1 MFSGLGDRRA
11 RRGRR
16 LSAALVVTVGA
27 LLLPAG
33 LAGIAAT
40 PAQALTAPPPPPPP
54 PPDPYAPCL
63 STGSQDAYGSYF
75 ENFYSN
81 VVANDPFSQ
90 VDQLLPFCAPDDPP
104 PPDPLPGA
112 ADVAFGDS
120 YISGEG
126 ARNGFNA
133 NAPGGAGCDVS
144 TTAWPS
150 LLHPSDPNFSGP
162 GFENWACTGGLLAD
176 ATARVNAAVNASQD
190 PSIPF
195 WGVGAGTDLVQI
207 SIGGND
213 LKFPDIVQC
222 AVTQDLTKGLL
233 RSNSY
238 RSRHSDGSLC
248 IPTDDTL
255 ANLFAGLTPKLIA
268 FYQLVAQ
275 AAPNA
280 TIEVAGYPMIFPQ
293 DGSHCREGLT
303 RADEQA
309 GNHFTVTMDDYIHQA
324 VDAAGL
330 PGRIR
335 YLDFS
340 TALAHANVCGQHG
353 VNSMLH
359 GTFPLNGLYHP
370 NEIGH
375 RALAD
380 AYTRLA
386 VAGFPSP
393 VIADPPPPDGS
404 IIGDVGSDTVWAMA
418 GGAKINVGTQSDLA
432 AAGYANATVSLVPT
446 DLLNSL
452 PTTPR
457 DGTLLRD
464 ASTGAV
470 YQITGGSKTP
480 SGATAGGVTVPTG
493 YLADIPDA
501 ASASAPA
508 VLGDPT
514 GVRQV
519 FFNAGGQLLTM
530 STDAAGTWSGPVT
543 LAANITGSPAA
554 TGDPGGVME
563 VFFNSDGQLQ
573 HMRYENGAWGA
584 PDALGGPITGN
595 PALVR
600 NAAAGLF
607 EVYFNSG
614 GQLNV
619 VWWAG
624 NQWNGPTV
632 LGGPITGSP
641 AAIASTTTSAREVYL
656 NSGGQL
662 DAMWVDAA
670 NSGWNGPAPL
680 GAAITGSPMAMG
692 NPSGARQVFI
702 NSGGQLNEMWVDTTA
717 TQWNGPLSFGVPIT
731 GTPAGLGTPLG
742 PWEVYF
748 NSGGQLNVLWQAGH
762 QWNGPGVIAG
772 SITGSPAAIV
782 KYTNGSREILYPSGP
797 SLATMWITTS
807 NFTGNWTGPA
817 AVYTP

>member
-1 MFSGLGDRRA
+1 MFSRVGDRRA
-11 RRGRR
+11 GRGRR
-16 LSAALVVTVGA
+16 LSAAA
-27 LLLPAG
+27 
-33 LAGIAAT
+33 
-40 PAQALTAPPPPPPP
+40 PAQALVAPPPPPPP

-81 VVANDPFSQ
+81 VVANDPFSRD
-90 VDQLLPFCAPDDPP
+90 DQLLPFCAPDDPP

-112 ADVAFGDS
+112 VDVAFGDS

-126 ARNGFNA
+126 ARNGFDA
-133 NAPGGAGCDVS
+133 NAPGGSGCDVS

-150 LLHPSDPNFSGP
+150 LLHPSDLNLPGF
-162 GFENWACTGGLLAD
+162 GFENWACTGGSIAQ
-176 ATARVNAAVNASQD
+176 ATTQVDQAAAASQD
-190 PSIPF
+190 PSNPF
-195 WGVGAGTDLVQI
+195 WGVGAGTNLVQI

-213 LKFPDIVQC
+213 LGFSGILTC
-222 AVTQDLTKGLL
+222 AFLHDLSRGLL

-238 RSRHSDGSLC
+238 RSRGSDGKLC
-248 IPTDDTL
+248 IPDDATL
-255 ANLFAGLTPKLIA
+255 GSRFVDVTPKLID
-268 FYQLVAQ
+268 FYRLVAKE
-275 AAPNA
+275 APNA

-303 RADEQA
+303 QADEQA
-309 GNHFTVTMDDYIHQA
+309 GNHLTVTVDDYIHDA
-324 VDAAGL
+324 VQLAGL
-330 PGRIR
+330 AGRIR

-353 VNSMLH
+353 VNTALH
-359 GTFPLNGLYHP
+359 SNFTIKGLYHP

-380 AYTRLA
+380 AYSRLA

-393 VIADPPPPDGS
+393 IRANPIQPSDGS
-404 IIGDVGSDTVWAMA
+404 VIGDVGSDTVWAMA
-418 GGAKINVGTQSDLA
+418 GGAKINIGSQSDLA

-452 PTTPR
+452 PTIPT

-480 SGATAGGVTVPTG
+480 SGATAGAVTVPAG

-519 FFNAGGQLLTM
+519 FLDSGGQLVTM
-530 STDAAGTWSGPVT
+530 STDAAGTWGGPVT

-584 PDALGGPITGN
+584 PEAIGGPITGN
-595 PALVR
+595 PVVAR

-619 VWWAG
+619 VWWE
-624 NQWNGPTV
+624 NSQWNGPTV
-632 LGGPITGSP
+632 LGGPMTGSP
-641 AAIASTTTSAREVYL
+641 AAIASTTTSAREVYF
-656 NSGGQL
+656 NAGGQL
-662 DAMWVDAA
+662 DAMWVDAG
-670 NSGWNGPAPL
+670 NSGWNGPGPL

-717 TQWNGPLSFGVPIT
+717 TQWNGPLNFGVPIT
-731 GTPAGLGTPLG
+731 GTPAGLGTPFG

-762 QWNGPGVIAG
+762 KWNGPGVIAG
-772 SITGSPAAIV
+772 SITGSPAAIA
-782 KYTNGSREILYPSGP
+782 KYTDASREILYPSG
-797 SLATMWITTS
+797 SILATMWIT
-807 NFTGNWTGPA
+807 TGNWTGPA
-817 AVYTP
+817 AVYAP

>member
-1 MFSGLGDRRA
+1 MFSRFGDRRV
-11 RRGRR
+11 RRGGR
-16 LSAALVVTVGA
+16 LCAALVVMVGA

-33 LAGIAAT
+33 LVGIAAT

-90 VDQLLPFCAPDDPP
+90 VDQLLPFCAPDNPP

-112 ADVAFGDS
+112 VDVAFGDS

-176 ATARVNAAVNASQD
+176 ATAMVNAAVNASQD

-255 ANLFAGLTPKLIA
+255 ANAFAGLTPKLIA

-309 GNHFTVTMDDYIHQA
+309 GNHFTVAVDDYIHDA
-324 VDAAGL
+324 VQQAGL

-359 GTFPLNGLYHP
+359 GAFPLNGLYHP

-452 PTTPR
+452 PIIPR

-470 YQITGGSKTP
+470 YVITGGSKAP
-480 SGATAGGVTVPTG
+480 SGMTAGAVTVPTG

-519 FFNAGGQLLTM
+519 FFNAGGQLVTM

-595 PALVR
+595 PAVVR

-607 EVYFNSG
+607 EVYF
-614 GQLNV
+614 
-619 VWWAG
+619 
-624 NQWNGPTV
+624 
-632 LGGPITGSP
+632 
-641 AAIASTTTSAREVYL
+641 

-670 NSGWNGPAPL
+670 NSGWNGPGPL

-702 NSGGQLNEMWVDTTA
+702 NSGGQLNEMWVDTIA

-731 GTPAGLGTPLG
+731 GTPAGLGTPVG

-762 QWNGPGVIAG
+762 KWNGPGVIAG

-782 KYTNGSREILYPSGP
+782 KYTNGYREILYPSGP
-797 SLATMWITTS
+797 NLATMWIT
-807 NFTGNWTGPA
+807 TGNWTGPA
-817 AVYTP
+817 AVYAP